1 MKNRKCEME
10 RSPKRAIIN
19 SDGRRWVVLRR
30 KYCLL
35 SRQGQHVGRKRGVF
49 SPSPVPSGTECG
61 ENQPN
66 HILSLTG
73 QGKAGE
79 ARIFYRH
86 FVPTGQKVF
95 KN

>member
-1 MKNRKCEME
+1 MKKRKWRME
-10 RSPKRAIIN
+10 QSPERAIIS
-19 SDGRRWVVLRR
+19 SDGCCRVVLGR
-30 KYCLL
+30 KYSLL
-35 SRQGQHVGRKRGVF
+35 SLQGQHVGRKQGLF
-49 SPSPVPSGTECG
+49 SPSPVPSGTECA
-61 ENQPN
+61 EHQPN

-86 FVPTGQKVF
+86 FVPTGQMVF